1 MSLASYANLTAA
13 IADELHRSDLT
24 TPIAD
29 FVLRGEK
36 RIHREVRATEME
48 TAYSGTIAA
57 GVIAVPTDFL
67 AWRAVYINASS
78 AQILQPKTWE
88 WVLANYPTRSAQG
101 LPKYIARNATN
112 FEFGP
117 YPDTTYAV
125 KGTYYKRL
133 TTVSS
138 SWNALATANPDLY
151 LYAALTQASAYIGDD
166 PRIPLWE
173 AAYQS
178 AKEAINAEAI
188 GIDFEGGPLRV
199 TFR

>member
-1 MSLASYANLTAA
+1 MALASYANLTAA

-36 RIHREVRATEME
+36 RIHREVRASEME
-48 TAYSGTIAA
+48 TTYSGTISS

-67 AWRAVYINASS
+67 AWRVVYIDSNG
-78 AQILQPKTWE
+78 AQVLQPKTWE
-88 WVLANYPTRSAQG
+88 WVLANYPQRSASG
-101 LPKYIARNATN
+101 VPKFIARNATN

-117 YPDTTYAV
+117 YPDSTYSV

-151 LYAALTQASAYIGDD
+151 LYAALTQATAYAKDD
-166 PRIPLWE
+166 SQIEKWE
-173 AAYQS
+173 QFYQ
-178 AKEAINAEAI
+178 ATKDAINAEAL
-188 GIDFEGGPLRV
+188 GMDLSGGPLRV
-199 TFR
+199 TPR

>member
-1 MSLASYANLTAA
+1 MALASYANLTAA

-36 RIHREVRATEME
+36 RIHREVRASEME
-48 TAYSGTIAA
+48 TTYSGTISS

-67 AWRAVYINASS
+67 AWRVVYIDSNG
-78 AQILQPKTWE
+78 AQVLQPKTWE
-88 WVLANYPTRSAQG
+88 WVLANYPQRSASG
-101 LPKYIARNATN
+101 VPKFIARNATN

-117 YPDTTYAV
+117 YPDSTYSV

-138 SWNALATANPDLY
+138 SWNALATNNPDLY
-151 LYAALTQASAYIGDD
+151 LYAALTQATAYAKDD
-166 PRIPLWE
+166 SQIEKWE
-173 AAYQS
+173 QFYQ
-178 AKEAINAEAI
+178 ATKDAINAEAL
-188 GIDFEGGPLRV
+188 GMDLSGGPLRV
-199 TFR
+199 TPR